1 MKSRHHVKRSAA
13 ALAVAALAAAPLAAC
28 SSAEGECPLPPETIA
43 DYLMS
48 EANSTEQT
56 VAITPDEEQPRL
68 CVYTRTFA
76 DAETGTFN
84 RISIDVG
91 WSDGFTEEDFE
102 ARVAEFEADDDDATF
117 VEELAGTAYT
127 VDEDRGAGVR
137 IDGEHYWVAWNDY
150 RNGVIHRP
158 ALASAVTG
166 RDAAHIV
173 RLLILTNAGED
184 PGNWAAAAETET
196 APPEPS
202 PETSAPVEPE
212 TRPSGSS
219 DWDDTP
225 SDPPGELLP
234 PPAPP
239 EPETEES
246 DDADPSDSTED
257 EEEGSEHELVGT
269 RLGPPDVLT
278 AVFELWETP
287 GYPMCAGVMPGASCV
302 DHPRED
308 GDTAVVSA
316 LRTSLLDEAD
326 DSVRDTA
333 VMLGRNDD
341 GSWTVTRYWETA
353 DPLEDFPPDWAR

>member
-1 MKSRHHVKRSAA
+1 MRRARHAKRSAA

-28 SSAEGECPLPPETIA
+28 SSEEGECPLPPETIA

-48 EANSTEQT
+48 EANPTEQT
-56 VAITPDEEQPRL
+56 VAVTPDEEQPKL
-68 CVYTRTFA
+68 CMYTRTFA

-117 VEELAGTAYT
+117 VEELNGTAYT

-150 RNGVIHRP
+150 RDGLIHRP

-173 RLLILTNAGED
+173 RLLILTNAGEN
-184 PGNWAAAAETET
+184 PGAWKTAEE
-196 APPEPS
+196 PEDPEPS
-202 PETSAPVEPE
+202 PATAAPEEPA

-225 SDPPGELLP
+225 SDPPDELLP

-239 EPETEES
+239 EPEAEEAGEGDVDMS
-246 DDADPSDSTED
+246 GSTDD
-257 EEEGSEHELVGT
+257 EEDSADHELVGT
-269 RLGPPDVLT
+269 RLTPPDVLT

-287 GYPMCAGVMPGASCV
+287 GYPMCANVMAGGACV
-302 DHPRED
+302 QEPRED
-308 GDTAVVSA
+308 GDNVVVTA
-316 LRTSLLDEAD
+316 LRTNQFDGAD
-326 DSVRDTA
+326 DYTRDTA

-341 GSWTVTRYWETA
+341 GSWTVLRYWETE
-353 DPLEDFPPDWAR
+353 DPLGELPPDWAI